1 MDGATYSTN
10 KEFFIILG
18 KYVGCLVFAVALPIF
33 IGMWAGPNVIIEI
46 IKYRFSDSFPALTAQ
61 CANIKANYHHYSL
74 ILTAGV
80 TIFLLCIVFVCIVSW
95 AAKEFKLKQRE
106 GSLSVIVAVAL
117 GVAALIV
124 GVGMYYN
131 ELGDDVQ
138 AKALDQQ
145 KNAATSI
152 LTNDDDYTVSEF
164 KVSELPVDKLE
175 SVLDVDLLDLM
186 SEKSIIRI
194 FGETYKY

>member
-1 MDGATYSTN
+1 
-10 KEFFIILG
+10 
-18 KYVGCLVFAVALPIF
+18 
-33 IGMWAGPNVIIEI
+33 
-46 IKYRFSDSFPALTAQ
+46 
-61 CANIKANYHHYSL
+61 
-74 ILTAGV
+74 
-80 TIFLLCIVFVCIVSW
+80 
-95 AAKEFKLKQRE
+95 
-106 GSLSVIVAVAL
+106 
-117 GVAALIV
+117 
-124 GVGMYYN
+124 MYYN
-131 ELGDDVQ
+131 EIGARVQ